1 MENDMLNLVPA
12 GRSDLADAC
21 GCTPPA
27 VAGDGQPGGENL
39 LPESTPSPAV
49 AGAAEA
55 PRRTLKLVVTLT
67 PADQGQY
74 RAALAFGSEGCD
86 PILRTT
92 MVTALPDALEQ
103 VPILMEEAEARWRLQ
118 PRNRAV
124 AAAPSRRTAAG
135 RPAHAAT
142 PPHRSED
149 LIAEERPP
157 ERTEREVAPSA
168 ATDAVEAPKQR
179 SGGQLTL
186 FG

>member
-1 MENDMLNLVPA
+1 MENDMLNLVPSV
-12 GRSDLADAC
+12 RSDLADAC

-27 VAGDGQPGGENL
+27 VVGPGQPGGENL
-39 LPESTPSPAV
+39 LPESRPSPAV

-86 PILRTT
+86 PIIRTT
-92 MVTALPDALEQ
+92 TVTALPDALEK
-103 VPILMEEAEARWRLQ
+103 VPILLEEAEARWQLQ

-124 AAAPSRRTAAG
+124 APAPSRRTAAG

-142 PPHRSED
+142 PPHRNEAPV
-149 LIAEERPP
+149 AEERPP
-157 ERTEREVAPSA
+157 ECTERDVAPSA
-168 ATDAVEAPKQR
+168 ATDTVEAPKRR